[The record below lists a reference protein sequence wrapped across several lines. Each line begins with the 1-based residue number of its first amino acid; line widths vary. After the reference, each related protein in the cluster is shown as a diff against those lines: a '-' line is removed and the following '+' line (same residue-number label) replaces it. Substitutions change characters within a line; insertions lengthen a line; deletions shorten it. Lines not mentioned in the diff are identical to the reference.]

1 MWTSV
6 SKALPVEL
14 LLRRRLRWL
23 RLRLR
28 LLRRLCLLVIG

>member
-23 RLRLR
+23 RLRL
-28 LLRRLCLLVIG
+28 LRRLCLLVIG